1 MTLFSKRFYSLPK
14 IILWIISI
22 LLAFFG
28 GMPLGFTM
36 MFSLE
41 HSILFLLLFPVTLPL
56 AVFSLTPVMRVSG
69 YYIYY
74 SPMLL
79 GIKSKKKLDLHNGTT
94 FDYLLNMKLKDKGIK
109 ARYRILAY
117 YLEGLLKIISENE
130 NGKISDSISI
140 EGTSYFF
147 SDSTAEKLGFTLRK
161 PLFQYYFNFIFNFT
175 DLTLMYSYSKGRFTI
190 PRIFQIKRAVITP
203 SELCTRKENIKALL
217 KALNKRF
224 ENQNPCI
231 DI

>member
-1 MTLFSKRFYSLPK
+1 MPK
-14 IILWIISI
+14 ITLWIVSI
-22 LLAFFG
+22 FLAFFG

-36 MFSLE
+36 MLSFKF
-41 HSILFLLLFPVTLPL
+41 SILFLLFLPVTLPL
-56 AVFSLTPVMRVSG
+56 AVCTMTPLMRVSG
-69 YYIYY
+69 YFIYY

-117 YLEGLLKIISENE
+117 YLEGLLKIINE
-130 NGKISDSISI
+130 IEDGKISDSISI

-147 SDSTAEKLGFTLRK
+147 SDNTAERLGFELRK
-161 PLFQYYFNFIFNFT
+161 PIFYYYFNFIFNFT

-190 PRIFQIKRAVITP
+190 PRIFKIKRAVITP
-203 SELCTRKENIKALL
+203 AKLCSQKESLKSLLNTLNRKIEEVKSSL
-217 KALNKRF
+217 K
-224 ENQNPCI
+224 
-231 DI
+231 